1 MVFVA
6 SLSFTRRLQQ
16 LAGEAA
22 DEVLRE
28 LQKVLLRD
36 PARGDVVRGL
46 GGIRTARSAN
56 PGRGN
61 GTRGGYRYVH
71 RYLAHR
77 DHIDLLF
84 LCDKDEQEDWSEKE
98 RDALRR
104 MVAEIVGGHGG
115 EENQSQTLC

>member
-6 SLSFTRRLQQ
+6 SLSFRRRLRQ

-46 GGIRTARSAN
+46 GGIRKARSAN

-71 RYLAHR
+71 RHLEHR
-77 DHIDLLF
+77 DHIELLF
-84 LCDKDEQEDWSEKE
+84 LFEKDEQEDWSEKE
-98 RDALRR
+98 RKALPR

-115 EENQSQTLC
+115 QENQSQNL